1 MDTKNKNRDI
11 VKSQT
16 PESNTPK
23 PTKTRASLLEAT
35 ALGIASGL
43 PFELIEPI
51 TLDENEDSGLTIDF
65 KRGNSKKP
73 FDLSTNF
80 QISTIND
87 ILEYGDVGWSL
98 SQGYIK
104 CDKEPIE

>member
-51 TLDENEDSGLTIDF
+51 TLDENEDSGLTMLIF
-65 KRGNSKKP
+65 
-73 FDLSTNF
+73 
-80 QISTIND
+80 
-87 ILEYGDVGWSL
+87 
-98 SQGYIK
+98 
-104 CDKEPIE
+104 